1 MTEVTYKSIFKSTF
15 LFAFVKVFTIL
26 TKLIVNKSAALF
38 LGTAGLGLIG
48 LLQTTINLV
57 ATLCGLGISKSA
69 IRDISANNTSG
80 NKRKLFKV
88 ISITNALIFLSSF
101 LGAMI
106 TIVMSSALSRLTFGN
121 EGHSISFLFLSI
133 AVFFTILNE
142 GKLAILTGMRKLT
155 YLAKASILGC
165 IFGITPAVPL
175 YYYFGQDGIVPSLIL
190 VPVISFFFT
199 LYYAKK
205 MNNKAEELSISLLK
219 NDGAGMLKMGLSL
232 MYVSLW
238 VFFTEYIIKTYIVSI
253 GSLEIVGIFQAGSTI
268 VMGYFGIITT
278 SMATEYYPRISAIHN
293 KNHQLNNEVNKQAK
307 VGLVILLPMVVF
319 FLLFLPTIVQ
329 LLYTEDFLGSIDYIQ
344 YAIFGA
350 IIIACSNPMGM
361 ILLAKQNVKVFLF
374 SITLSRV
381 VGLILSIYFFNN
393 YGLKGLGLAYLAYAL
408 FELFFMQ
415 ALLNLLYGIK
425 LNFRTIKILTLT
437 LLLCSFSFFVNDIPD
452 LINRFYAGILV
463 FMISISCSFQ
473 IITKTMKIDIKNFIK
488 MDKK

>member
-15 LFAFVKVFTIL
+15 LFALVKVFTIL
-26 TKLIVNKSAALF
+26 TKLVVNKSAALF

-57 ATLCGLGISKSA
+57 ATFGGLGISKSA
-69 IRDISANNTSG
+69 IRDISANNIP
-80 NKRKLFKV
+80 NNNKLFQI
-88 ISITNALIFLSSF
+88 ISVTNGLIFLSSF

-121 EGHSISFLFLSI
+121 EDHAISFLFLSI
-133 AVFFTILNE
+133 AVFFIILNE

-165 IFGITPAVPL
+165 IFGIAPAVPL
-175 YYYFGQDGIVPSLIL
+175 YYYFEKDGIIPALIL

-199 LYYAKK
+199 LYYEKK
-205 MNNKAEELSISLLK
+205 MNNKAEKINISLLK
-219 NDGAGMLKMGLSL
+219 NDGIGMLKMGLSL

-238 VFFTEYIIKTYIVSI
+238 VFFSEYIIKTYIASI
-253 GSLEIVGIFQAGSTI
+253 DSLEMVGIFQAGSTI

-278 SMATEYYPRISAIHN
+278 AMATEYYPRISAIHN
-293 KNHQLNNEVNKQAK
+293 KNHQLKNEVNKQVK
-307 VGLVILLPMVVF
+307 VGLVLLLPLVVF

-329 LLYTEDFLGSIDYIQ
+329 LLYTKDFLSSIDYIQ
-344 YAIFGA
+344 YAIFGV

-361 ILLAKQNVKVFLF
+361 ILLAKQNAKIFLF
-374 SITLSRV
+374 SITLSRI

-393 YGLKGLGLAYLAYAL
+393 YGLKGLGLAYLAYSL

-415 ALLNLLYGIK
+415 TLLNFLYSIR
-425 LNFRTIKILTLT
+425 LDLRTIKILILT
-437 LLLCSFSFFVNDIPD
+437 LLLCSFAFFVNDIPD
-452 LINRFYAGILV
+452 LMYRFCAGILV
-463 FMISISCSFQ
+463 FMISISYAFQ
-473 IITKTMKIDIKNFIK
+473 IITKTMKIDIKSFIQRQNK
-488 MDKK
+488 